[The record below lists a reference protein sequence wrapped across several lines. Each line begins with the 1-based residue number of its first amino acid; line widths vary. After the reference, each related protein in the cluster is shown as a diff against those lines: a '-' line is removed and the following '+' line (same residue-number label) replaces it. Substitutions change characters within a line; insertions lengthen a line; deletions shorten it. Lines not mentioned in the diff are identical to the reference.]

1 MLEYNHTGGAGGR
14 VNKMNEVGKQ
24 WEGQI
29 VNGEFPLQCYLG
41 ASNRSAVFLTELGG
55 TKSRRAAIKLI
66 PADWEGA
73 EIQLA
78 RLKAAAKLSHPHLLK
93 IHQTGSC
100 ELRETKLFY
109 IVLEYADEDLAQV
122 LPLRALTQAEG
133 LDMLPPVLDALSYL
147 HRQGF
152 VHSRLRPRNIVAVHE
167 RLKLSSDSIRE
178 EGGTIPGSTKP
189 SAYDAP
195 EMARGLVSP
204 AGDVWSL
211 GVTLVEALTQR
222 LPVCDGAGSGD
233 PVLPATLPEPF
244 RDIAFHCLRREPS
257 QRWSLADIAA
267 RLKSGTASSAGQAP
281 TVAPEASSKSS
292 LARPVLAIV
301 LALVL
306 VLAIWGLFR
315 HRSETEPNA
324 PAVAEKTETK
334 PKPEPGTPIES
345 SAPNPE
351 GRATKNSR
359 ARSSATTAESAAP
372 AGVVAQD
379 EVLQQVLPDVSKTA
393 RNTIQG
399 TVRVEVRV
407 TVDSLGNVTNA
418 TLESPGPS
426 KYFARKAMEAAQQWK
441 FRPAPTN
448 GQPVSREWILQF
460 QFKKSGINIIPSPAA
475 H

>member
-1 MLEYNHTGGAGGR
+1 
-14 VNKMNEVGKQ
+14 MNEVGKQ

-29 VNGEFPLQCYLG
+29 VNGEFPLQRYLG

-109 IVLEYADEDLAQV
+109 IVLEYADEDLSQV
-122 LPLRALTQAEG
+122 LPMRALTQAEG

-147 HRQGF
+147 HRQGL
-152 VHSRLRPRNIVAVHE
+152 VHSRLRPQNIVAVHE

-178 EGGTIPGSTKP
+178 EGGAIPGSTKP

-195 EMARGLVSP
+195 EIARGLVSP

-244 RDIAFHCLRREPS
+244 RDIAFHCLRREPN
-257 QRWSLADIAA
+257 QRWTLADISA
-267 RLKSGTASSAGQAP
+267 RLKSVTSSSAKQAP
-281 TVAPEASSKSS
+281 TVAAKASSKPS
-292 LARPVLAIV
+292 LARPVMAIA

-315 HRSETEPNA
+315 HRGVTQPNTPAAAEP
-324 PAVAEKTETK
+324 TETK

-345 SAPNPE
+345 RAPNPE
-351 GRATKNSR
+351 GRTAKNSR
-359 ARSSATTAESAAP
+359 AKSSATTAEPAAP
-372 AGVVAQD
+372 AGAIAQD

-399 TVRVEVRV
+399 TVRVKVRV
-407 TVDSLGNVTNA
+407 PIDSAGNVTNA

-426 KYFARKAMEAAQQWK
+426 KYFARKAIEAAQQWK
-441 FRPAPTN
+441 FKPAQTN
-448 GQPVSREWILQF
+448 GQPVSREWILEF
-460 QFKKSGINIIPSPAA
+460 QFKKSGTNIIPSPAA